1 MHRLTC
7 YHLVG
12 LSSKSSLS
20 TILFYALILHFIN
33 IFIVGLSDL
42 DVIFSTKFELVVIDH
57 LPLLLLIIN
66 SFFLVAELL
75 RYCCSTTSRENF

>member
-33 IFIVGLSDL
+33 IFIVVGLSDL
-42 DVIFSTKFELVVIDH
+42 DVILSTKFE
-57 LPLLLLIIN
+57 
-66 SFFLVAELL
+66 
-75 RYCCSTTSRENF
+75 